1 MIYMEEVIL
10 KFIRNLLQ
18 CYKVTFIHPIYN
30 REIEIEIDYKWL
42 QNIYA
47 EL

>member
-10 KFIRNLLQ
+10 KFIRNL
-18 CYKVTFIHPIYN
+18 YNVISDIHPIYN